1 MKKQI
6 MLGGLLLLLGS
17 CTPQNK
23 ANDPNAIDIAV
34 SLEHLTELKTSQLGK
49 QIRYIPLETTDSSLI
64 GNSYSIKLSKD
75 HIFVSTNGRCLSF
88 NKQTGKY
95 LGSIGHKGE
104 DPQGYSN
111 ANCFIHPHT
120 NNLYFYRQPLIL
132 AHYGEGI
139 GQPQASALL
148 YFNEQGEVKDSLP
161 EFANPGDPMGM
172 DQISS
177 INVFKQLPGN
187 ANIGGLIYINYQDG
201 TMTVLPIDQPSLWL
215 NNGSI
220 HFRKAFN
227 DTIYDIKG
235 HEATVHTTF
244 HTGQWHFPA
253 EKMGQKED
261 TDNYIVITGILETPQ
276 HLFFISLQGLYDKRK
291 PFYGIYDKEKH
302 ITYMNDANVGLTD
315 DLTHFMPF
323 YPITCTEEGEYAAL
337 LEIGKIDEWMDK
349 NPGIVQEGKLSFLQE
364 INEES
369 NPVCVIVEP

>member
-1 MKKQI
+1 
-6 MLGGLLLLLGS
+6 
-17 CTPQNK
+17 
-23 ANDPNAIDIAV
+23 
-34 SLEHLTELKTSQLGK
+34 
-49 QIRYIPLETTDSSLI
+49 
-64 GNSYSIKLSKD
+64 
-75 HIFVSTNGRCLSF
+75 
-88 NKQTGKY
+88 
-95 LGSIGHKGE
+95 
-104 DPQGYSN
+104 
-111 ANCFIHPHT
+111 
-120 NNLYFYRQPLIL
+120 
-132 AHYGEGI
+132 
-139 GQPQASALL
+139 
-148 YFNEQGEVKDSLP
+148 
-161 EFANPGDPMGM
+161 MGM

-177 INVFKQLPGN
+177 TNVFKQLPGN

-215 NNGSI
+215 SNGSI
-220 HFRKAFN
+220 RFRKAFN

-244 HTGQWHFPA
+244 HTGQWHFPS

-261 TDNYIVITGILETPQ
+261 TDNYIVITGILETPK

-302 ITYMNDANVGLTD
+302 ITYINDANVGLTD

-369 NPVCVIVEP
+369 NPVCVIVGP

>member
-34 SLEHLTELKTSQLGK
+34 SPEHLTELKTSQLGK

-120 NNLYFYRQPLIL
+120 NNLYFYRQPDKLVKYDTKGNYLGQVHLPQKISPSLYFTFSDSLIL

-172 DQISS
+172 DRISS

-261 TDNYIVITGILETPQ
+261 TDNYIVITGIRKLPN
-276 HLFFISLQGLYDKRK
+276 ISSLYLYRDYTTRENPSTVFTTKK
-291 PFYGIYDKEKH
+291 NI
-302 ITYMNDANVGLTD
+302 
-315 DLTHFMPF
+315 
-323 YPITCTEEGEYAAL
+323 L
-337 LEIGKIDEWMDK
+337 LI
-349 NPGIVQEGKLSFLQE
+349 
-364 INEES
+364 
-369 NPVCVIVEP
+369 

>member
-17 CTPQNK
+17 CAPQNK
-23 ANDPNAIDIAV
+23 ATAPTAIDIAA

-64 GNSYSIKLSKD
+64 GNSYSIKLSKGR
-75 HIFVSTNGRCLSF
+75 IFVSTNGRCLSF
-88 NKQTGKY
+88 DKQTGKY

-111 ANCFIHPHT
+111 ANCF
-120 NNLYFYRQPLIL
+120 YRQPDKLVKYDTKGNYLGQVNLPQKISPSLYFTFSDSLIL

-148 YFNEQGEVKDSLP
+148 YFNEQGEIKDSLP
-161 EFANPGDPMGM
+161 EFANPGDPTSM

-227 DTIYDIKG
+227 DISRLKKWDKKRIQ
-235 HEATVHTTF
+235 TT
-244 HTGQWHFPA
+244 T
-253 EKMGQKED
+253 
-261 TDNYIVITGILETPQ
+261 
-276 HLFFISLQGLYDKRK
+276 SL
-291 PFYGIYDKEKH
+291 
-302 ITYMNDANVGLTD
+302 
-315 DLTHFMPF
+315 
-323 YPITCTEEGEYAAL
+323 
-337 LEIGKIDEWMDK
+337 
-349 NPGIVQEGKLSFLQE
+349 
-364 INEES
+364 
-369 NPVCVIVEP
+369 